1 MNSLDDLKII
11 VVYMPTSLEKN
22 SRNPI
27 EKVTEI
33 SIVHDQFQNDE
44 CFLDLSHVTPAFT
57 CYEDFPKIE
66 EIDNFNLYI

>member
-1 MNSLDDLKII
+1 MNSLDDLKVS
-11 VVYMPTSLEKN
+11 VVYMPTSLENN

-27 EKVTEI
+27 EKVSEI
-33 SIVHDQFQNDE
+33 SIVHDQFQNGE
-44 CFLDLSHVTPAFT
+44 SSLDLSHVTRAST